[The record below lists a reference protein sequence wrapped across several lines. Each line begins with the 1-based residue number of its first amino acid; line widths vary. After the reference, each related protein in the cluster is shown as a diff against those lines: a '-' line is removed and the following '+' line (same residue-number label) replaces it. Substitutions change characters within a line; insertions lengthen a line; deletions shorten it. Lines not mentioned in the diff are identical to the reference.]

1 MIRANRRRSSPKP
14 GPEDHRL
21 HCFGRIWITKGRDHF
36 LGRNRIA
43 LLEKIDEMGSIN
55 TAAKSMNISYK
66 RAWEIVNAIK
76 KVSGR
81 EILECRSGGRGGG
94 GSQLTEFAKTL
105 VSLYRSFED
114 RHRRLLEDMTAEA
127 NRSLGIS
134 ADRTENDSPVSPS
147 APVEDTSSPSAHLL

>member
-1 MIRANRRRSSPKP
+1 M
-14 GPEDHRL
+14 L

-76 KVSGR
+76 KVAGR

-114 RHRRLLEDMTAEA
+114 RHLRLLEDMTAEA
-127 NRSLGIS
+127 NSALGS
-134 ADRTENDSPVSPS
+134 FTDGTGSKSPVNPS
-147 APVEDTSSPSAHLL
+147 VSVDDTSSPSAHLL